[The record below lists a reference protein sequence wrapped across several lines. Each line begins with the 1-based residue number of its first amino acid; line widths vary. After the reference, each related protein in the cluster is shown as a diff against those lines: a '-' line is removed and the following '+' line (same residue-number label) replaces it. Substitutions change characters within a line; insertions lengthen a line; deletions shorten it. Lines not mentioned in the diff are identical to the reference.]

1 MSGSQKVGRRL
12 PGEALG
18 LEALQKLRRLGDFE
32 YQFGQ
37 GKGKRSRVMVC
48 DNDEE
53 YRFILERIRANV
65 AVFAQPL

>member
-1 MSGSQKVGRRL
+1 MTVSKNAGRRL

-18 LEALQKLRRLGDFE
+18 LEQLQKLYRQGPFE

-48 DNDEE
+48 DNDGE
-53 YRFILERIRANV
+53 YEFILGRIRANV
-65 AVFAQPL
+65 AVFAQTL